1 MVRKGTSIRET
12 NRIDFSLYCH
22 RSTKNNW
29 RMRKA
34 IFGQIKKS
42 LDGYKCIMKKPS
54 GLDYYLL

>member
-34 IFGQIKKS
+34 IFGQSRKT
-42 LDGYKCIMKKPS
+42 GFRQQQ
-54 GLDYYLL
+54 LL